1 MSLAVARRARR
12 RAGARAAASDP
23 VAVRAHELGKRYGE
37 GDAAVDALQGV
48 TCEFARGSFTAIMGP
63 SGSGKSTLLHVLA
76 GLDRPTAGWVE
87 IDGVRLDSLSD
98 RQLTLLR
105 RDRVGFVF
113 QAFNLLPV
121 LTAEENIALPLRI
134 GGAEPDPK
142 WMGALV
148 DGVGIR
154 DRLSHRPAELS
165 GGQQQRVAIARALI
179 ARPAVVFA
187 DEPTGNLDSSAGRE
201 VLVLLRAAVDRYG
214 QTIVMVTHDPTA
226 AAVADRVMFLADGAV
241 VDVREQPTVDEILD
255 HIKGLA
261 RT

>member
-1 MSLAVARRARR
+1 MNLVVARRARR
-12 RAGARAAASDP
+12 RGGAPAAADDP
-23 VAVRAHELGKRYGE
+23 VAVRAHDLGKRYGE
-37 GDAAVDALQGV
+37 GDAAVDALLGV
-48 TCEFARGSFTAIMGP
+48 TCEFTRGSFTAIMGP

-134 GGAEPDPK
+134 GGAEPDRE
-142 WMGALV
+142 V
-148 DGVGIR
+148 DGRAAWSGVGIR

-187 DEPTGNLDSSAGRE
+187 DEPTGNLDSER
-201 VLVLLRAAVDRYG
+201 R
-214 QTIVMVTHDPTA
+214 P
-226 AAVADRVMFLADGAV
+226 
-241 VDVREQPTVDEILD
+241 
-255 HIKGLA
+255 
-261 RT
+261 